1 MKKILSSTA
10 VSVLISLFLASPSY
24 AADSIV
30 KPSFSAEKNFM
41 VGTNV
46 TIIAAQ
52 QNSATLTNFKAVVE
66 RRIYTWLSRQATCAS
81 DDANRVGA
89 YVVNDITSKGLSSTL
104 IAYAIPNND
113 IAGFYLCTYERLTY
127 SRVGGTINYLVYSE
141 RTGALINP
149 FQVDWAALTPK
160 IVIIPPIASASESPA
175 PTESATPTPSP
186 SELPS
191 PTGFK
196 ATFVSEPSIDDP
208 IQTLVKAW
216 DLKGNEFK
224 ARTVKIRL
232 CSDDKCKTVLSTVDV
247 VASSTLNEKTAKT
260 FTMSEKLGT
269 VENYVQVVDALT
281 YRNATL
287 TEDKTV
293 RTYSEVKK
301 LITTTVFPSK
311 SPSASAVAV
320 TESPTPEVTSEPTS
334 SNSSITG
341 IVIGV
346 LAILLVVALVAIFLI
361 LRKKKSSD
369 KPEGEVQN

>member
-24 AADSIV
+24 AADSITA
-30 KPSFSAEKNFM
+30 PSFSPEKNYM

-52 QNSATLTNFKAVVE
+52 QNPANLSNFKAVEIRKLV
-66 RRIYTWLSRQATCAS
+66 YFYSKVATCSSNPGYIVGNFTEIDIKAS
-81 DDANRVGA
+81 GLNTISKT
-89 YVVNDITSKGLSSTL
+89 IT
-104 IAYAIPNND
+104 IPNND
-113 IAGFYLCTYERLTY
+113 IAGYYLCTYEMLSFSKTTTATWTLLY
-127 SRVGGTINYLVYSE
+127 SQ
-141 RTGALINP
+141 RTGALINA
-149 FQVDWAALTPK
+149 FQVDWSAIAPK

-175 PTESATPTPSP
+175 PTESATPTA

-224 ARTVKIRL
+224 ARTVKLRL

-247 VASSTLNEKTAKT
+247 VASNTLNEKTAKT
-260 FTMSEKLGT
+260 FTMSEKLGAI
-269 VENYVQVVDALT
+269 ENYVQVVDALT
-281 YRNATL
+281 YRNALL

-301 LITTTVFPSK
+301 LITTTVFPSQ
-311 SPSASAVAV
+311 SPSATASVAA
-320 TESPTPEVTSEPTS
+320 TESATPEFSAEPTS
-334 SNSSITG
+334 SSASITG
-341 IVIGV
+341 IAIGV
-346 LAILLVVALVAIFLI
+346 LSTLLVVALVAIFLI
-361 LRKKKSSD
+361 MRNRKNSD
-369 KPEGEVQN
+369 EPKADLQD

>member
-1 MKKILSSTA
+1 MG
-10 VSVLISLFLASPSY
+10 LFLASPSY

-30 KPSFSAEKNFM
+30 KPTLSAEKNFM
-41 VGTNV
+41 VGSNV

-52 QNSATLTNFKAVVE
+52 QNSATLTNYKSVIE
-66 RRIYTWLSRQATCAS
+66 RKIYTYLSRQATCAS
-81 DDANRVGA
+81 DVNNRVGA
-89 YVVNDITSKGLSSTL
+89 IGANDITAKGLSSTSL
-104 IAYAIPNND
+104 TYAIPNND
-113 IAGFYLCTYERLTY
+113 IAGFYFCTYERLTY
-127 SRVGGTINYLVYSE
+127 SRIGGTIAYIVYSE

-149 FQVDWAALTPK
+149 FQVDWSALTPK
-160 IVIIPPIASASESPA
+160 IVIIPPITVASESPA
-175 PTESATPTPSP
+175 PTESATPTPSPTP

-224 ARTVKIRL
+224 ARTVKLRL

-247 VASSTLNEKTAKT
+247 VASNTLNEKTAKT

-281 YRNATL
+281 YRNASL

-301 LITTTVFPSK
+301 LITTTVFPSQ
-311 SPSASAVAV
+311 SPSATASVAA
-320 TESPTPEVTSEPTS
+320 TESATPEVSAEPTS
-334 SNSSITG
+334 SSASITG
-341 IVIGV
+341 IAIGV
-346 LAILLVVALVAIFLI
+346 LSTLLVVALVAIFLI
-361 LRKKKSSD
+361 MRNRKNSD
-369 KPEGEVQN
+369 EPKADLQD